1 MNIYLALLIMT
12 LSVYSIRVLPF
23 LLLRKEITNRW
34 LRSFLFY
41 VPYVTLAVMTFPA
54 MITATEHIQSGI
66 AALVVGLLV
75 AFFNGNLFNV
85 ALASC
90 ATVFLTNL
98 FL

>member
-1 MNIYLALLIMT
+1 MNIYISLFIMI
-12 LSVYSIRVLPF
+12 LSVYMIRVLPF

-34 LRSFLFY
+34 IRSFLFY

-54 MITATEHIQSGI
+54 MITATDHIQSGI
-66 AALVVGLLV
+66 AALIVGLVV

-85 ALASC
+85 AIASC
-90 ATVFLTNL
+90 VTVFITNL